1 MNVSGDKPSAVREPD
16 KVSFSEARP
25 PSRRLFFFVAL
36 AVVLALAWGA
46 YSRWQRDTAAVETQ
60 RETLSFVPE
69 LRVAVAKRQ
78 DGPVTMTLPGT
89 VLPFDQARIFA
100 RATGYVA
107 ERLVDIGS
115 RVHKGDLLLRI
126 AAPDLDQQLAQAQA
140 QLGQMQAAL
149 EQAHA
154 MAEQARSD
162 AELADVTNFRTSHL
176 AVQGWE
182 SKQNADNTRLGL
194 ASKQAGA
201 ANAAAG
207 VRVAEANARAAMAT
221 VQRLL
226 KLTEYEKVEAP
237 FDSVVTARNV
247 DHGDLVKADDNSGG
261 TPLFTVQRDDVVR
274 VQVNVPQ
281 SGAVGL
287 QDGLAAQVHIPE
299 LPGRTFEGHV
309 ARNSVAL
316 DAASRTM
323 VAQVDV
329 PNPDGA
335 LRPGLYVS
343 VDFAIPRTAPSV
355 VVPTEALLFNGEGL
369 RVAVVDE
376 QNHVH
381 MRTVTVYRDFG
392 TSLELRDGLQG
403 GERVALTPPADI
415 VEGQQVKIT
424 PQPEAPK
431 TAAK

>member
-1 MNVSGDKPSAVREPD
+1 MNASDRPPVMEDAD
-16 KVSFSEARP
+16 KVSFGEARP
-25 PSRRLFFFVAL
+25 PSRRLFLFVGL
-36 AVVLALAWGA
+36 AVAVALAWGA
-46 YSRWQRDTAAVETQ
+46 YSRWQRDAAALQTQ
-60 RETLSFVPE
+60 HETLNFVPE

-78 DGPVTMTLPGT
+78 DGPVTMALPGT

-100 RATGYVA
+100 RATGYIA

-115 RVHKGDLLLRI
+115 RVHQGDLLLRI

-140 QLGQMQAAL
+140 QLGQMQAAV
-149 EQAHA
+149 EQSHA

-176 AVQGWE
+176 AGQGWE

-194 ASKQAGA
+194 ASKQAAA

-207 VRVAEANARAAMAT
+207 VKVAEANARAALAT

-226 KLTEYEKVEAP
+226 KLTQYEKVEAP
-237 FDSVVTARNV
+237 FDGVVTARNI
-247 DHGDLVKADDNSGG
+247 DNGDLVKADDNSGG
-261 TPLFTVQRDDVVR
+261 TPLFAIQRDDVVR

-287 QDGLAAQVHIPE
+287 KDGLAAQVHVPE

-323 VAQVDV
+323 LAQVDV

-335 LRPGLYVS
+335 LKPGLYVS
-343 VDFAIPRTAPSV
+343 VDFAIPRSAPSV
-355 VVPTEALLFNGEGL
+355 VVPTEAVLFNGEGL
-369 RVAVVDE
+369 RVAVVED
-376 QNHVH
+376 QNRVH
-381 MRTVTVYRDFG
+381 MRTVSIYRDFG

-415 VEGQQVKIT
+415 VEGQQVRIA
-424 PQPEAPK
+424 PPPEPAK